1 VAIRTGTPSLWNF
14 FGNVASNVAYGGISP
29 RFGIAGKSACCR
41 AIVTGNSFMNKSLRL
56 FYQQC
61 VALALAIIAGVAIWP
76 GIAAAR
82 VKLITLP
89 VRERVEIELENPHA
103 TLVEEERI
111 VPLVKGENQVDF
123 SWANTQID
131 PNTIVFRVV
140 GPAGGAELDVKVV
153 SVSYPPN
160 EAALVW
166 TIGANDS
173 GSARVRISY
182 LLGNLNKNFNYRAV
196 ASHDETKLAL
206 SQYMR
211 LQNLANESFAN
222 TNVWAGFGP
231 RFQKPIGLNETKEM
245 LIEKYQAVPV
255 QKTYTCNPAEFDYLD
270 RGQNKL
276 RVPMHYVL
284 KNDAAHNLGK
294 ASLPYGKVRIFIE
307 GAGENAQAATAF
319 LGEDW
324 GKFTPK
330 DDEMRLYLGVAQ
342 DIVVKRTIDKNEIKR
357 VTGNLFNHDLVVKY
371 EIENFKKQPVTLDV
385 AENLRALRNEIRGDS
400 GREVDWE
407 LRNDTTFEG
416 GPDREHSNSEK
427 LVFHAKLPAAD
438 TNGKAQK
445 ITHTLH
451 LVLKN
456 EW

>member
-1 VAIRTGTPSLWNF
+1 MKNSIDDRCSAAISSL
-14 FGNVASNVAYGGISP
+14 ARRISV
-29 RFGIAGKSACCR
+29 RR
-41 AIVTGNSFMNKSLRL
+41 A
-56 FYQQC
+56 
-61 VALALAIIAGVAIWP
+61 ALAIAATVAFLP
-76 GIAAAR
+76 SSASAR

-89 VRERVEIELENPHA
+89 VRERVEIQLDHPNA

-140 GPAGGAELDVKVV
+140 GPAANSNLDVKVI

-166 TIGANDS
+166 TVAATDS
-173 GSARVRISY
+173 GSSRVRISY
-182 LLGNLNKNFNYRAV
+182 LLGNLTKSFNYRAT
-196 ASHDETKLAL
+196 ASHDEKTLNL

-211 LQNLANESFAN
+211 LQNLANEEFRD
-222 TNVWAGFGP
+222 TGLWAGFGP
-231 RFQKPIGLNETKEM
+231 RFQKPIGLNETKE
-245 LIEKYQAVPV
+245 LLVEKYTHVPIR
-255 QKTYTCNPAEFDYLD
+255 KTYTCNPAEFDYLD
-270 RGQNKL
+270 RAQNKL

-284 KNDAAHNLGK
+284 TNDAAHRLGK
-294 ASLPYGKVRIFIE
+294 AALPHGKVRIFIE
-307 GAGENAQAATAF
+307 GRGENAQASTAF

-324 GKFTPK
+324 GRFTPK

-342 DIVVKRTIDKNEIKR
+342 DVVVKRTIEKNETTR
-357 VTGNLFNHDLVVKY
+357 VTGNLFNHDVVIKY
-371 EIENFKKQPVTLDV
+371 EIENFKKEPVTLDV
-385 AENLRALRNEIRGDS
+385 AENLRQVRNEIRGDT
-400 GREVDWE
+400 GRDVDWE
-407 LRNDTTFEG
+407 LRDSTTFEG

-438 TNGKAQK
+438 ADGKAQK
-445 ITHTLH
+445 ITHKLH
-451 LVLKN
+451 LTFKN